1 MFRQPDDRS
10 LNSVQLRLLGA
21 ERRRRRS
28 GDASASASTASSA
41 SADSSAATG
50 NSHADRC
57 DALRPRPVPD
67 PLSFADQRPRD
78 AVYPVPRRKER
89 PAADD
94 WRPDEAARE
103 RTVRAVYGNGCTVRP
118 PPPPTARGTS
128 AYYNEKAKTRET
140 NRINR
145 IVADKIL
152 RAKSTVSKRRHQ

>member
-1 MFRQPDDRS
+1 MFRQPDGNRS
-10 LNSVQLRLLGA
+10 LNGVQLRLLEA
-21 ERRRRRS
+21 ERRRRP
-28 GDASASASTASSA
+28 GDASDIA
-41 SADSSAATG
+41 G
-50 NSHADRC
+50 NTHADRC

-78 AVYPVPRRKER
+78 AVYPVPRRRER
-89 PAADD
+89 PAADDD

-152 RAKSTVSKRRHQ
+152 RAKSTISKRRHQ